1 MNVFGE
7 KLDNLY
13 IRSPDVFTYQFCMW
27 TELEWPPRGIAE
39 GERET
44 SCGSDIGDLMSACL
58 SVCPSF
64 TKIIK
69 YLKQPLSL
77 CSIYS
82 LVQPHG
88 DSMGPDAT
96 VHKDHFPIV

>member
-1 MNVFGE
+1 MYVVTNGTI
-7 KLDNLY
+7 Y
-13 IRSPDVFTYQFCMW
+13 I
-27 TELEWPPRGIAE
+27 L
-39 GERET
+39 
-44 SCGSDIGDLMSACL
+44 DLMVFLHFSFLCGKGLNDHQGALQKGRGKLRVEVILVILCL